1 MVVNLQHSSKPCDV
15 QTYINCNFQETW
27 VGRIFGGDWIKVVS
41 FPLPALFSQPSVVN
55 APITSPSCSK
65 RNEVSGETVREVWFH
80 LWWHLLGSI
89 HWNGRSLLQR
99 FYRSTWLG
107 FCQWGRKV
115 GMALEKMDVVSFK
128 RANFPSS
135 LLFFLLVSFFL
146 KSWKFQ
152 LTWLDVFECKFLPKK
167 NVLIQRSPLN
177 TRPRITSG
185 ILMGFLS
192 TGLGDPQLLPKF
204 S

>member
-1 MVVNLQHSSKPCDV
+1 MSWKDFWRRLNQSCKLSTSSPF
-15 QTYINCNFQETW
+15 QPTLSSQRPHNFTKLLEAE
-27 VGRIFGGDWIKVVS
+27 RSFGGDCQGSLVPPMMASIGIHPLKRKKFASKV
-41 FPLPALFSQPSVVN
+41 LPQHVA
-55 APITSPSCSK
+55 
-65 RNEVSGETVREVWFH
+65 
-80 LWWHLLGSI
+80 
-89 HWNGRSLLQR
+89 
-99 FYRSTWLG
+99 G